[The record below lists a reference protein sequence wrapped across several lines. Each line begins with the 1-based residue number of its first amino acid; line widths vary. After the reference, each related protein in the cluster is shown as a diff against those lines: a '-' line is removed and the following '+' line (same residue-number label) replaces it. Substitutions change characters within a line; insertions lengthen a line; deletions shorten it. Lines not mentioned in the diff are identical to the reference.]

1 MHADYTARETTC
13 HYCKELNV
21 VGSRRLTDNTMV
33 NGRLRRVHYHPEC
46 FIAMNEEWYQ
56 KGNYTPT
63 SSGGGRPSLGLT
75 TEQRSLRLKLLN
87 RLSYLRR
94 KYGPTA
100 ERVAREFQGKYGEA
114 PDKDLFIPAAN
125 GEAGLNFLSTLLQ
138 IDIAQI
144 KITQKY
150 IREVNSILDVLG
162 REGLGGSPGR
172 YKRVKPEETV
182 TDVGETISTTTPS
195 IDVGVVEWDGN
206 PG

>member
-1 MHADYTARETTC
+1 MCIRD
-13 HYCKELNV
+13 
-21 VGSRRLTDNTMV
+21 
-33 NGRLRRVHYHPEC
+33 
-46 FIAMNEEWYQ
+46 
-56 KGNYTPT
+56 
-63 SSGGGRPSLGLT
+63 
-75 TEQRSLRLKLLN
+75 RLKLLN

-125 GEAGLNFLSTLLQ
+125 GEAGLSFLSTLLQ

-172 YKRVKPEETV
+172 YKRDKPEETVPEETV